1 MRGTYRSEC
10 LGKWSTWSPAR
21 FEIPKKDEDFI
32 AALPGTIE
40 AYAERPKFKGG
51 FYICLIPG
59 ARMEYTCSNCHFVCH
74 PDKEI
79 RKARYRML
87 TESGV
92 VIQEPDGTLRAVSPE
107 EAKEY
112 IKSMPP
118 ERRKLYES
126 VSEE

>member
-1 MRGTYRSEC
+1 
-10 LGKWSTWSPAR
+10 
-21 FEIPKKDEDFI
+21 
-32 AALPGTIE
+32 
-40 AYAERPKFKGG
+40 
-51 FYICLIPG
+51 
-59 ARMEYTCSNCHFVCH
+59 MEYTCSNCHFVCH
-74 PDKEI
+74 PDKEV

-92 VIQEPDGTLRAVSPE
+92 VIQEPDGTLRVVSPD

-112 IKSMPP
+112 LEAMPP

>member
-1 MRGTYRSEC
+1 
-10 LGKWSTWSPAR
+10 
-21 FEIPKKDEDFI
+21 
-32 AALPGTIE
+32 
-40 AYAERPKFKGG
+40 
-51 FYICLIPG
+51 
-59 ARMEYTCSNCHFVCH
+59 MEYTCSNCHFVCH
-74 PDKEI
+74 PDKEV

-92 VIQEPDGTLRAVSPE
+92 VIQEPDGTIRVVSPE

-112 IKSMPP
+112 LEAGPP